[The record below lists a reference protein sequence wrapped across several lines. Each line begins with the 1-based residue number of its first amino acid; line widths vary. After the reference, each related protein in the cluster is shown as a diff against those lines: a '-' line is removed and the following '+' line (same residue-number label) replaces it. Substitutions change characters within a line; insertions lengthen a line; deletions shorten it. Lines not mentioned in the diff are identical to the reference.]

1 MTRAGIQAV
10 PVEAIVRQLTT
21 RETNVILN
29 IYMKS
34 GNRLRLRGVKNWKFD
49 TRGNEVVGITIER
62 SRFAKWFGAGERL
75 IVSTID
81 MSQIEA
87 VTVA

>member
-1 MTRAGIQAV
+1 MV
-10 PVEAIVRQLTT
+10 
-21 RETNVILN
+21 LN

-34 GNRLRLRGVKNWKFD
+34 GNRLRLRGVKEWKFN

-62 SRFAKWFGAGERL
+62 SRFATWFGTGERL